1 MTTHAQALAD
11 RFMDAAGSVMLAVG
25 LCPEEVW
32 RAPRYDG
39 RSLADLTYRF
49 ALRLRD
55 HGAAVAALIAVDGSA
70 VGSDD
75 GISPD
80 ASPDT
85 SHDAPESLA
94 APADCTQ
101 QDLLDL
107 LRQTAG
113 EIAHAI
119 AGLTDQQ
126 LTRRVADLSDPTQ
139 RITLEDAIKSRL
151 IVPTRRH
158 FRRYVAL
165 WERRPAMFPSASSS
179 HSRSPTWRPLT
190 RI

>member
-1 MTTHAQALAD
+1 MTTRAQALAD

-25 LCPEEVW
+25 LCPEEIW

-49 ALRLRD
+49 TLRLHG
-55 HGAAVAALIAVDGSA
+55 HGAAITSLTATGSGPTSAPPAVA
-70 VGSDD
+70 
-75 GISPD
+75 
-80 ASPDT
+80 
-85 SHDAPESLA
+85 HDAIESLA
-94 APADCTQ
+94 IPAGCTQ

-107 LRQTAG
+107 LRQTAS
-113 EIAHAI
+113 EIARTVTS
-119 AGLTDQQ
+119 LTDQQ
-126 LTRRVADLSDPTQ
+126 LAQRVADLTDPAQ

-158 FRRYVAL
+158 FRRYIAL
-165 WERRPAMFPSASSS
+165 WERRPSMFPSASPSAS
-179 HSRSPTWRPLT
+179 HTSAPASRPLT

>member
-1 MTTHAQALAD
+1 MTTRTQALAD

-25 LCPEEVW
+25 LCPDEVW

-39 RSLADLTYRF
+39 HSLADLTYRF
-49 ALRLRD
+49 TLRLRG
-55 HGAAVAALIAVDGSA
+55 HGAAIATLTAPGV
-70 VGSDD
+70 
-75 GISPD
+75 SPSHV
-80 ASPDT
+80 SPACA
-85 SHDAPESLA
+85 HDAPESLA
-94 APADCTQ
+94 IPSGCTQ

-113 EIAHAI
+113 EIARTV

-126 LTRRVADLSDPTQ
+126 LAQRVADLTDPAQ

-158 FRRYVAL
+158 FRRYVTL
-165 WERRPAMFPSASSS
+165 WERRPSMFPSASHTYTPAS
-179 HSRSPTWRPLT
+179 RPLT

>member
-1 MTTHAQALAD
+1 MTTRAQALAD

-25 LCPEEVW
+25 LCPEDVW
-32 RAPRYDG
+32 RAPRFDS

-49 ALRLRD
+49 TLRLRD
-55 HGAAVAALIAVDGSA
+55 HGAAVAALIAPGAPVAGGA
-70 VGSDD
+70 SD
-75 GISPD
+75 ISPHD
-80 ASPDT
+80 PDVSPDVP
-85 SHDAPESLA
+85 ASLA
-94 APADCTQ
+94 APTDCTQ

-107 LRQTAG
+107 LRQIAA
-113 EIAHAI
+113 EIARAI

-126 LTRRVADLSDPTQ
+126 LTQRVADLNDPAQ
-139 RITLEDAIKSRL
+139 RITIEDAIKSRL

-165 WERRPAMFPSASSS
+165 WERRPAMYPSASSS
-179 HSRSPTWRPLT
+179 HSRPPTSRPLT

>member
-1 MTTHAQALAD
+1 MTTRAQALAD

-55 HGAAVAALIAVDGSA
+55 HGAAVAALVTADGMVA
-70 VGSDD
+70 GGDA
-75 GISPD
+75 GIPPD
-80 ASPDT
+80 ATRDA

-107 LRQTAG
+107 LRQTAD
-113 EIAHAI
+113 EIVRAI
-119 AGLTDQQ
+119 AGLTDRQ
-126 LTRRVADLSDPTQ
+126 LAHRVADLGDPSQ
-139 RITLEDAIKSRL
+139 RIPLEDAIKSRL

-165 WERRPAMFPSASSS
+165 WERRPAMFPSASS
-179 HSRSPTWRPLT
+179 HYRSPTSRPLT

>member
-1 MTTHAQALAD
+1 MTTRAQALAD

-55 HGAAVAALIAVDGSA
+55 HGTAVAALIATGDGPS
-70 VGSDD
+70 
-75 GISPD
+75 SP
-80 ASPDT
+80 SPAPEPA
-85 SHDAPESLA
+85 HDAPETLA
-94 APADCTQ
+94 VPADCTQ

-107 LRQTAG
+107 LRQAAG
-113 EIAHAI
+113 EIERAI

-126 LTRRVADLSDPTQ
+126 LTHRVADLSDPAQ
-139 RITLEDAIKSRL
+139 RIPLEDAIKSRL

-179 HSRSPTWRPLT
+179 HSRTSTSRPLT

>member
-1 MTTHAQALAD
+1 MTTRAQALAD

-32 RAPRYDG
+32 RAPRFDS

-49 ALRLRD
+49 TLRLRD
-55 HGAAVAALIAVDGSA
+55 HGAAVAALIAPGAPVASGD
-70 VGSDD
+70 SDIAPHD
-75 GISPD
+75 PD
-80 ASPDT
+80 VPASLT
-85 SHDAPESLA
+85 APT
-94 APADCTQ
+94 DCTQ

-107 LRQTAG
+107 LRQIAA

-126 LTRRVADLSDPTQ
+126 LTQRVADLNDPAQ
-139 RITLEDAIKSRL
+139 RITIEDAIKSRL

-165 WERRPAMFPSASSS
+165 WERRPAMYPSAASS
-179 HSRSPTWRPLT
+179 HSRPPTSRPLT

>member
-1 MTTHAQALAD
+1 MTTRAQALAD

-49 ALRLRD
+49 ALRLRA
-55 HGAAVAALIAVDGSA
+55 HGTAVAALIATGDGPS
-70 VGSDD
+70 
-75 GISPD
+75 SP
-80 ASPDT
+80 SPPPAPA
-85 SHDAPESLA
+85 HDAPETLA
-94 APADCTQ
+94 VPADCTQ

-107 LRQTAG
+107 LRQAAG
-113 EIAHAI
+113 EIERAI

-126 LTRRVADLSDPTQ
+126 LTHRVADLSDPAQ
-139 RITLEDAIKSRL
+139 RIPLEDAIKSRL

-179 HSRSPTWRPLT
+179 HSRTSTSRPLT

>member
-1 MTTHAQALAD
+1 MTTRAQALAD

-49 ALRLRD
+49 TRRLRD
-55 HGAAVAALIAVDGSA
+55 HGAAIAALIASGDGPSSPSPAPDSA
-70 VGSDD
+70 
-75 GISPD
+75 
-80 ASPDT
+80 
-85 SHDAPESLA
+85 HDALESLA
-94 APADCTQ
+94 APADRTQ

-107 LRQTAG
+107 LRQTAD
-113 EIAHAI
+113 EITRAI

-126 LTRRVADLSDPTQ
+126 LARRVADLSDPTQ
-139 RITLEDAIKSRL
+139 RITFEDAIKSRL

-165 WERRPAMFPSASSS
+165 WERRPAMFPSATPSSS
-179 HSRSPTWRPLT
+179 ASVHAALRYIEST
-190 RI
+190 R